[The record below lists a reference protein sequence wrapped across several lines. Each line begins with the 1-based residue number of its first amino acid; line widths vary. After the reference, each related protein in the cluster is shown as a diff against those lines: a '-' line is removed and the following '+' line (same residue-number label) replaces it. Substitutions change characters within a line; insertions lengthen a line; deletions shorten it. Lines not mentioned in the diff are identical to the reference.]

1 MIVNKILPGHQVAS
15 QHPETQAVY
24 PEGSV
29 KRRDEK
35 TAVLSKHSGTEN
47 GIIFYDLRR
56 LKSKE
61 KELRCDGVDN
71 LSAALPPRVQKL
83 G

>member
-1 MIVNKILPGHQVAS
+1 MAAPRNSGRVSRGFS
-15 QHPETQAVY
+15 Q
-24 PEGSV
+24 
-29 KRRDEK
+29 RRDEK
-35 TAVLSKHSGTEN
+35 TVVLSKHSGMEN

-61 KELRCDGVDN
+61 KELRCDGVDS